1 MRRVQGRFAKK
12 KKNGEREGI
21 RQKRSSVC
29 PQNQSGN
36 IRRPAFLID

>member
-21 RQKRSSVC
+21 RQKKKLRLSSESV
-29 PQNQSGN
+29 
-36 IRRPAFLID
+36 RKH